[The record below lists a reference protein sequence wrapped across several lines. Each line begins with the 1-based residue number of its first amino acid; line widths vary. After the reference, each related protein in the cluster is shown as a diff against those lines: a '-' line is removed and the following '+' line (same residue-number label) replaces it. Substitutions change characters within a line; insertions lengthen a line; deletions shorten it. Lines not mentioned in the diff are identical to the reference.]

1 MALTVRGVIVAS
13 RNRQSPHLETH
24 AIPEVVS
31 FGPFRII
38 VHERR
43 LERGGVPIQIG
54 SRAFDLLCLLID
66 RPGEVIS
73 KRELL
78 AKAWPDLSVDES
90 SLRFHI
96 AQLRRALGDGQ
107 GDGERY
113 VTNVPGRGYCFVARL
128 DSAPPR
134 KQLPPRDEAPTLNVP
149 PKPAR
154 IIGRDVDV
162 VAIAEHLLARRF
174 VTLRGPGGVGKTTVA
189 IAIAHQLGHRFR
201 DGVRFLDLGSVND
214 PALVAVVAASAFN
227 LLVPVEDPTPRLIES
242 LRDREL
248 LLVFDSCEH
257 VVEAA
262 ARLAEQIYQ
271 QAPNV
276 FVLATSRESLETTGE
291 FVFPLSPLEIPPEG
305 PEGQVDLARY
315 DSAKLFMQCAAA
327 AGYAAP
333 LPDAHAQTIA
343 SICRKL
349 DGMPLAIELV
359 ASRLSAHGLIELAEL
374 IEGRLRLAWPGRRTA
389 PLRHR
394 SLNAALDWSYN
405 LLSPGGRSLLQS
417 LSVFPST
424 FSLQGA
430 RAVADELSETDVY
443 KNLEQLVAKSMVT
456 SRPTAVP
463 VRFRLLETTRVYASE
478 KLAASGGARTA
489 RLKHARYVLQ
499 ALRPRSYE
507 PGGDRPGGWTRRA
520 ELLADARTALVWAYS
535 ESGEPDVRLPLAA
548 VCARL
553 FAELN
558 LLQECRVWSG
568 RALDAMANTLAE
580 QTARVELLW
589 AYGHAAMFSQ
599 RNSYEC
605 EAALRRGLE
614 LARSV
619 GDPQNQLRLLSRLH
633 ALYRRTG
640 ERRLLMEVAQFAE
653 DVATQLAD
661 PAALARAHTYMGV
674 AYHLT
679 GDQRLARERLQAG
692 DAATPRSLICQSIT
706 LPALVARILCRAPIF
721 GYSAFPTRQLLWP
734 TASWTQV
741 QIPTSQCIAEDFA
754 SPPWS
759 TIGSEI

>member
-1 MALTVRGVIVAS
+1 MIVAS
-13 RNRQSPHLETH
+13 RNRQSPHLEKH

-96 AQLRRALGDGQ
+96 AQLRRALGDSQ

-162 VAIAEHLLARRF
+162 VAISEHLLARRF

-189 IAIAHQLGHRFR
+189 IAIGHQLGHRFR

-214 PALVAVVAASAFN
+214 PALVTVVAASAFN

-327 AGYAAP
+327 A
-333 LPDAHAQTIA
+333 
-343 SICRKL
+343 
-349 DGMPLAIELV
+349 
-359 ASRLSAHGLIELAEL
+359 
-374 IEGRLRLAWPGRRTA
+374 
-389 PLRHR
+389 
-394 SLNAALDWSYN
+394 
-405 LLSPGGRSLLQS
+405 
-417 LSVFPST
+417 
-424 FSLQGA
+424 
-430 RAVADELSETDVY
+430 
-443 KNLEQLVAKSMVT
+443 
-456 SRPTAVP
+456 
-463 VRFRLLETTRVYASE
+463 
-478 KLAASGGARTA
+478 
-489 RLKHARYVLQ
+489 
-499 ALRPRSYE
+499 
-507 PGGDRPGGWTRRA
+507 
-520 ELLADARTALVWAYS
+520 
-535 ESGEPDVRLPLAA
+535 
-548 VCARL
+548 
-553 FAELN
+553 
-558 LLQECRVWSG
+558 
-568 RALDAMANTLAE
+568 
-580 QTARVELLW
+580 
-589 AYGHAAMFSQ
+589 
-599 RNSYEC
+599 
-605 EAALRRGLE
+605 
-614 LARSV
+614 
-619 GDPQNQLRLLSRLH
+619 
-633 ALYRRTG
+633 
-640 ERRLLMEVAQFAE
+640 
-653 DVATQLAD
+653 
-661 PAALARAHTYMGV
+661 
-674 AYHLT
+674 
-679 GDQRLARERLQAG
+679 
-692 DAATPRSLICQSIT
+692 ATPRPSLT
-706 LPALVARILCRAPIF
+706 LMRRL
-721 GYSAFPTRQLLWP
+721 
-734 TASWTQV
+734 
-741 QIPTSQCIAEDFA
+741 
-754 SPPWS
+754 
-759 TIGSEI
+759 

>member
-1 MALTVRGVIVAS
+1 M
-13 RNRQSPHLETH
+13 
-24 AIPEVVS
+24 
-31 FGPFRII
+31 
-38 VHERR
+38 
-43 LERGGVPIQIG
+43 
-54 SRAFDLLCLLID
+54 
-66 RPGEVIS
+66 
-73 KRELL
+73 
-78 AKAWPDLSVDES
+78 
-90 SLRFHI
+90 
-96 AQLRRALGDGQ
+96 
-107 GDGERY
+107 
-113 VTNVPGRGYCFVARL
+113 
-128 DSAPPR
+128 
-134 KQLPPRDEAPTLNVP
+134 
-149 PKPAR
+149 
-154 IIGRDVDV
+154 
-162 VAIAEHLLARRF
+162 
-174 VTLRGPGGVGKTTVA
+174 
-189 IAIAHQLGHRFR
+189 
-201 DGVRFLDLGSVND
+201 
-214 PALVAVVAASAFN
+214 
-227 LLVPVEDPTPRLIES
+227 
-242 LRDREL
+242 
-248 LLVFDSCEH
+248 
-257 VVEAA
+257 
-262 ARLAEQIYQ
+262 
-271 QAPNV
+271 
-276 FVLATSRESLETTGE
+276 
-291 FVFPLSPLEIPPEG
+291 
-305 PEGQVDLARY
+305 
-315 DSAKLFMQCAAA
+315 
-327 AGYAAP
+327 
-333 LPDAHAQTIA
+333 
-343 SICRKL
+343 
-349 DGMPLAIELV
+349 
-359 ASRLSAHGLIELAEL
+359 
-374 IEGRLRLAWPGRRTA
+374 
-389 PLRHR
+389 
-394 SLNAALDWSYN
+394 
-405 LLSPGGRSLLQS
+405 
-417 LSVFPST
+417 
-424 FSLQGA
+424 
-430 RAVADELSETDVY
+430 Y

-535 ESGEPDVRLPLAA
+535 ESGEPDVRLPLPA